1 MCANTLW
8 DDKFVPER
16 LSGNRVEVEVL
27 PRLGANL
34 ASFKVDGHQ
43 LIHFDKAPL
52 LADGESYTG
61 CFMMFPTP
69 CRLTD
74 SKYTFGGREIR
85 QTKYG
90 QDVFIHGLLRDETF
104 TVTRGENSLT
114 CSITIDEKHPVYEGY
129 PFPCTFSIEFSLL
142 DRGVQIEFDY
152 CNTGTSDAPFGF
164 GMHPFW
170 RIPGKRED
178 VAVQVPCS
186 DTLDLVNLI
195 PTGTTTPVA
204 GTDLDLRSFRNLAG
218 LSIDNAFWGRNPHGE
233 QGLTFADRGIKL
245 TLESSD
251 IFEHMIAYVPADDA
265 FMCLENLTC
274 CPDAPNVYANGAQEV
289 SGLKIVPAGESL
301 QGWVRFVVTDI

>member
-69 CRLTD
+69 CRLPG
-74 SKYTFGGREIR
+74 SKYTFQGRRIH
-85 QTKYG
+85 QTKHG
-90 QDVFIHGLLRDETF
+90 HDVFIHGLLRDETF
-104 TVTRGENSLT
+104 AVTRSDNRLT
-114 CSITIDEKHPVYEGY
+114 CSIAVDESHAVFEGY
-129 PFPCTFSIEFSLL
+129 PFPCVFSLEFSLL
-142 DRGVQIEFDY
+142 DRGVQIKFDFR
-152 CNTGTSDAPFGF
+152 NTGAADAPFGF
-164 GMHPFW
+164 GLHPFW
-170 RIPGKRED
+170 RIPGKRQD

-186 DTLDLVNLI
+186 ETLELVDLI
-195 PTGTTTPVA
+195 PTGNTEPVT
-204 GTDLDLRSFRNLAG
+204 GTDLDLRSFRSLEG
-218 LSIDNAFWGRNPHGE
+218 LSIDNAFWGRDPAGE
-233 QGLTFADRGIKL
+233 QALTFADRGIKL
-245 TLESSD
+245 TLESSK
-251 IFEHMIAYVPADDA
+251 IFEHMIAYVPADEP

-274 CPDAPNVYANGAQEV
+274 CPDAPNVYARGAQEV
-289 SGLKIVPAGESL
+289 SGLRIVPPGESL
-301 QGWVRFVVTDI
+301 QCWVRFVVTDL

>member
-1 MCANTLW
+1 MCANTLR
-8 DDKFVPER
+8 DEQFIPEG
-16 LSGNRVEVEVL
+16 LSSDRVEIEVL
-27 PRLGANL
+27 PKLGANL
-34 ASFKVDGHQ
+34 ASLKVDGDE

-142 DRGVQIEFDY
+142 ASLKVGAPLCWRLAATTLAPQEEA
-152 CNTGTSDAPFGF
+152 DA
-164 GMHPFW
+164 H
-170 RIPGKRED
+170 
-178 VAVQVPCS
+178 
-186 DTLDLVNLI
+186 
-195 PTGTTTPVA
+195 A
-204 GTDLDLRSFRNLAG
+204 GLETDLLAE
-218 LSIDNAFWGRNPHGE
+218 R
-233 QGLTFADRGIKL
+233 R
-245 TLESSD
+245 
-251 IFEHMIAYVPADDA
+251 
-265 FMCLENLTC
+265 
-274 CPDAPNVYANGAQEV
+274 
-289 SGLKIVPAGESL
+289 
-301 QGWVRFVVTDI
+301 